1 MTLLVA
7 GADVYTV
14 CQTVDAM
21 IESEIQKTFNS
32 KKTKNIERG
41 IAFPCCL
48 SVNNVVG
55 HYSPL
60 ADESVKLQDGDIAKL
75 ICGSHIDGYAA
86 TSASTVVVGDAKVT
100 GRKADVILAAQ
111 HALLAAQRVIKDGAT
126 NHEVTE
132 VINKVVAEYEVNLV
146 EGVLSHTIKK
156 FCIDGNKCIIS
167 KETPT
172 QNVEEWIFA
181 PGDVI
186 GLDIYVSSGEGKPKQ
201 SESRTSV
208 YKRELQ
214 NTYSLKLQ
222 KSRAFFA
229 EANKRFPSLCFSLR
243 AFED

>member
-1 MTLLVA
+1 
-7 GADVYTV
+7 
-14 CQTVDAM
+14 
-21 IESEIQKTFNS
+21 
-32 KKTKNIERG
+32 
-41 IAFPCCL
+41 
-48 SVNNVVG
+48 
-55 HYSPL
+55 
-60 ADESVKLQDGDIAKL
+60 
-75 ICGSHIDGYAA
+75 
-86 TSASTVVVGDAKVT
+86 
-100 GRKADVILAAQ
+100 
-111 HALLAAQRVIKDGAT
+111 LAAQRVIKDGAT

-214 NTYSLKLQ
+214 NTYSLKL
-222 KSRAFFA
+222 
-229 EANKRFPSLCFSLR
+229 
-243 AFED
+243 